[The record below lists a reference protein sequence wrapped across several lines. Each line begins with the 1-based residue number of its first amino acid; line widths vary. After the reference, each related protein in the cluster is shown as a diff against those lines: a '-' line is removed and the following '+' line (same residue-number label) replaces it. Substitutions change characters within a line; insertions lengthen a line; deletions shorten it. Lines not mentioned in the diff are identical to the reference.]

1 MIRSRARL
9 QKAGDNSVSLVVGWQ
24 SRVLAEGIKIANPQG
39 AKMSLF
45 RRKDEAMTTPGSEPT
60 SVQTARD
67 PDLAV
72 PPFRPAA
79 VVPPVASA
87 TAAPAKPGGA
97 PSPTARP
104 TTPGV
109 AGRTTGRAEA
119 GEKRVLQIGKGIS
132 IQGSVTEAER
142 IVIEGT
148 MESQLLQCQELAIS
162 HSGVFKGEV
171 QVEDADIAGVFDGT
185 LTATGSLT
193 IRATGRVLGVAR
205 SRRLSVEDGGQ
216 LTGRMEMITEASA
229 SSPMAVAPPV
239 RVVESS
245 DS

>member
-1 MIRSRARL
+1 
-9 QKAGDNSVSLVVGWQ
+9 
-24 SRVLAEGIKIANPQG
+24 
-39 AKMSLF
+39 MSLF
-45 RRKDEAMTTPGSEPT
+45 RRKDEATTPPAPEPT
-60 SVQTARD
+60 SVPTARD

-79 VVPPVASA
+79 AVVPPAASA
-87 TAAPAKPGGA
+87 AATSAKPSIA
-97 PSPTARP
+97 PSPAARP
-104 TTPGV
+104 ASPT
-109 AGRTTGRAEA
+109 AGRPTGRAEA
-119 GEKRVLQIGKGIS
+119 GEKRVLQLGKGIS

-142 IVIEGT
+142 IVLEGT

-185 LTATGSLT
+185 LTATGSLI

-229 SSPMAVAPPV
+229 SPSMPVAPPV

>member
-1 MIRSRARL
+1 
-9 QKAGDNSVSLVVGWQ
+9 
-24 SRVLAEGIKIANPQG
+24 
-39 AKMSLF
+39 MSLF
-45 RRKDEAMTTPGSEPT
+45 RRKDEATTPPAPEPT
-60 SVQTARD
+60 SVPTARD

-79 VVPPVASA
+79 VVPPAASA
-87 TAAPAKPGGA
+87 AATSAKPTIT
-97 PSPTARP
+97 PSPAARP
-104 TTPGV
+104 STPT
-109 AGRTTGRAEA
+109 AGRPTGRAEA
-119 GEKRVLQIGKGIS
+119 GEKRVLQLGKGIS

-162 HSGVFKGEV
+162 HSGVFKGGV
-171 QVEDADIAGVFDGT
+171 HVEDADIAGVFDGT
-185 LTATGSLT
+185 LTATGNLI

-216 LTGRMEMITEASA
+216 LTGRMEMITDAPA
-229 SSPMAVAPPV
+229 SSPMAVAAPV
-239 RVVESS
+239 RVVGSS

>member
-1 MIRSRARL
+1 
-9 QKAGDNSVSLVVGWQ
+9 
-24 SRVLAEGIKIANPQG
+24 
-39 AKMSLF
+39 MSLF
-45 RRKDEAMTTPGSEPT
+45 RRKDEATTPPAPEPT
-60 SVQTARD
+60 SVPTARD

-79 VVPPVASA
+79 MVPPAAAASA
-87 TAAPAKPGGA
+87 TAAPPKPSMT
-97 PSPTARP
+97 PSPSARP
-104 TTPGV
+104 TMPG
-109 AGRTTGRAEA
+109 APGRPTGRAEA
-119 GEKRVLQIGKGIS
+119 GEKRVLQLGKGIS

-142 IVIEGT
+142 IVIDGT

-185 LTATGSLT
+185 LTATGNLI

-216 LTGRMEMITEASA
+216 LTGRMEMITDAPASGL
-229 SSPMAVAPPV
+229 MAVASPV
-239 RVVESS
+239 RVFDSS

>member
-1 MIRSRARL
+1 
-9 QKAGDNSVSLVVGWQ
+9 
-24 SRVLAEGIKIANPQG
+24 
-39 AKMSLF
+39 MSLF
-45 RRKDEAMTTPGSEPT
+45 RRKDEATTPPAPEPS
-60 SVQTARD
+60 SVPTARD

-79 VVPPVASA
+79 AVVPPAASAAA
-87 TAAPAKPGGA
+87 TAAKPTLA
-97 PSPTARP
+97 PSPAARP
-104 TTPGV
+104 TMPT
-109 AGRTTGRAEA
+109 AGRPTGRAEA
-119 GEKRVLQIGKGIS
+119 GEKRVLQLGKGIS

-216 LTGRMEMITEASA
+216 LTGRMEMISETSA
-229 SSPMAVAPPV
+229 SPATPVAPPV

>member
-1 MIRSRARL
+1 
-9 QKAGDNSVSLVVGWQ
+9 
-24 SRVLAEGIKIANPQG
+24 
-39 AKMSLF
+39 MSLF
-45 RRKDEAMTTPGSEPT
+45 RRKDEATTPPAPEPS
-60 SVQTARD
+60 SVPTARD

-79 VVPPVASA
+79 AVVPPAASA
-87 TAAPAKPGGA
+87 AATPAKPTIA
-97 PSPTARP
+97 PSPAARP
-104 TTPGV
+104 TTPT
-109 AGRTTGRAEA
+109 AGRPTGRAEA
-119 GEKRVLQIGKGIS
+119 GEKRVLQLGKGIS

-216 LTGRMEMITEASA
+216 LTGRMEMISETSA
-229 SSPMAVAPPV
+229 SPATPVAPPV

>member
-1 MIRSRARL
+1 
-9 QKAGDNSVSLVVGWQ
+9 
-24 SRVLAEGIKIANPQG
+24 
-39 AKMSLF
+39 MSLF
-45 RRKDEAMTTPGSEPT
+45 RRKDEATTPSAPEPT
-60 SVQTARD
+60 SVPTARD

-79 VVPPVASA
+79 AVVPPVASA
-87 TAAPAKPGGA
+87 AATPAKPTIT

-104 TTPGV
+104 TTPT
-109 AGRTTGRAEA
+109 AGRPTGRAEA
-119 GEKRVLQIGKGIS
+119 GEKRVLQLGKGIS

-193 IRATGRVLGVAR
+193 IRSTGRVLGVAR

-216 LTGRMEMITEASA
+216 LTGRMEMLTEAPASA
-229 SSPMAVAPPV
+229 PMAVTPPV
-239 RVVESS
+239 RVVEPS

>member
-1 MIRSRARL
+1 
-9 QKAGDNSVSLVVGWQ
+9 
-24 SRVLAEGIKIANPQG
+24 
-39 AKMSLF
+39 MSLF
-45 RRKDEAMTTPGSEPT
+45 RRKDEATTPPAPEPT
-60 SVQTARD
+60 SVPTARD
-67 PDLAV
+67 TDLAV

-79 VVPPVASA
+79 VVPPAASA
-87 TAAPAKPGGA
+87 AAASAKPAIA
-97 PSPTARP
+97 PSPAARP
-104 TTPGV
+104 AAPT
-109 AGRTTGRAEA
+109 AGRPTGRAEA
-119 GEKRVLQIGKGIS
+119 GEKRVLQLGKGIS

-185 LTATGSLT
+185 LTATGNLT

-216 LTGRMEMITEASA
+216 LTGRMEMITDTTGGAA
-229 SSPMAVAPPV
+229 MPVAPPV
-239 RVVESS
+239 RVVEASES
-245 DS
+245 

>member
-1 MIRSRARL
+1 
-9 QKAGDNSVSLVVGWQ
+9 
-24 SRVLAEGIKIANPQG
+24 
-39 AKMSLF
+39 MSLF
-45 RRKDEAMTTPGSEPT
+45 RRKDEATTPPAPEPS
-60 SVQTARD
+60 SVPTARD

-79 VVPPVASA
+79 AVVPPAASA
-87 TAAPAKPGGA
+87 ATTPAKPTIA
-97 PSPTARP
+97 PSPAARP
-104 TTPGV
+104 TTPT
-109 AGRTTGRAEA
+109 AGRPTGRAEA
-119 GEKRVLQIGKGIS
+119 GEKRVLQLGKGIS

-185 LTATGSLT
+185 LTATGSLI

-216 LTGRMEMITEASA
+216 LTGRMEMLTEAPASA
-229 SSPMAVAPPV
+229 PMAVTPPV
-239 RVVESS
+239 RVVEPS

>member
-1 MIRSRARL
+1 
-9 QKAGDNSVSLVVGWQ
+9 
-24 SRVLAEGIKIANPQG
+24 
-39 AKMSLF
+39 MSLF
-45 RRKDEAMTTPGSEPT
+45 RRKDEATTPPAPEPS
-60 SVQTARD
+60 SVPTARD

-79 VVPPVASA
+79 AVVPPAASA
-87 TAAPAKPGGA
+87 AATTAKPTIA
-97 PSPTARP
+97 PSPAARP
-104 TTPGV
+104 TTPT
-109 AGRTTGRAEA
+109 AGRPIGRAEA
-119 GEKRVLQIGKGIS
+119 GEKRVLQLGKGIS

-185 LTATGSLT
+185 LTATGSLI

-205 SRRLSVEDGGQ
+205 ARRLSVEDGGQ
-216 LTGRMEMITEASA
+216 LTGRMEMLTEAA
-229 SSPMAVAPPV
+229 SQAWMGWPPL
-239 RVVESS
+239 R
-245 DS
+245 

>member
-1 MIRSRARL
+1 
-9 QKAGDNSVSLVVGWQ
+9 
-24 SRVLAEGIKIANPQG
+24 
-39 AKMSLF
+39 MSLF
-45 RRKDEAMTTPGSEPT
+45 RRKDEATTPPT
-60 SVQTARD
+60 SDASKDATSVPTARD

-79 VVPPVASA
+79 VVPPVAS
-87 TAAPAKPGGA
+87 TAAQPAKPSIV
-97 PSPTARP
+97 PSPAARP
-104 TTPGV
+104 ATPGT
-109 AGRTTGRAEA
+109 GRPTGRAEA
-119 GEKRVLQIGKGIS
+119 GEKRVLQLGKGIS

-142 IVIEGT
+142 IVIDGT

-216 LTGRMEMITEASA
+216 LTGRMEMITEAPSGA
-229 SSPMAVAPPV
+229 PMAVAPPV
-239 RVVESS
+239 RALESS

>member
-1 MIRSRARL
+1 M
-9 QKAGDNSVSLVVGWQ
+9 
-24 SRVLAEGIKIANPQG
+24 LAHGSNNANPQG

-45 RRKDEAMTTPGSEPT
+45 RRKDEATTTPAPEPA
-60 SVQTARD
+60 SVPTARD

-79 VVPPVASA
+79 VVPPAASA
-87 TAAPAKPGGA
+87 AAAPAKPTITA
-97 PSPTARP
+97 SPTTRP
-104 TTPGV
+104 SAPV
-109 AGRTTGRAEA
+109 AGRPTGRAEA
-119 GEKRVLQIGKGIS
+119 GEKRVLQLGKGIS

-142 IVIEGT
+142 IVIDGT

-205 SRRLSVEDGGQ
+205 SRRLSVEEGGQ
-216 LTGRMEMITEASA
+216 LTGRMEMITENPTSA
-229 SSPMAVAPPV
+229 PMQVAPQV
-239 RVVESS
+239 RAVETSEA
-245 DS
+245 

>member
-1 MIRSRARL
+1 
-9 QKAGDNSVSLVVGWQ
+9 
-24 SRVLAEGIKIANPQG
+24 
-39 AKMSLF
+39 MSLF
-45 RRKDEAMTTPGSEPT
+45 RRKDEATTPPAPEPT
-60 SVQTARD
+60 SVPTARD

-79 VVPPVASA
+79 VVPPAASA
-87 TAAPAKPGGA
+87 TAAPPKPSMT
-97 PSPTARP
+97 PSPSARP
-104 TTPGV
+104 AMPGTS
-109 AGRTTGRAEA
+109 GRPTGRAEV
-119 GEKRVLQIGKGIS
+119 GERRVLQLGKGIS

-142 IVIEGT
+142 IVIDGT

-162 HSGVFKGEV
+162 HSGVFKGEA

-185 LTATGSLT
+185 LNATGSLT

-216 LTGRMEMITEASA
+216 LTGRMEMITDAPA

>member
-1 MIRSRARL
+1 
-9 QKAGDNSVSLVVGWQ
+9 
-24 SRVLAEGIKIANPQG
+24 
-39 AKMSLF
+39 MSLF
-45 RRKDEAMTTPGSEPT
+45 RRKDEATTPPAPEPT
-60 SVQTARD
+60 SVPTARD

-79 VVPPVASA
+79 MVPPAA
-87 TAAPAKPGGA
+87 GDTAAPPKPSMT
-97 PSPTARP
+97 PSPGARP
-104 TTPGV
+104 TMQGA
-109 AGRTTGRAEA
+109 AGRPTGRAEA
-119 GEKRVLQIGKGIS
+119 GEKRVLQLGKGIS

-142 IVIEGT
+142 IVIDGT

-185 LTATGSLT
+185 LTATGNLI

-216 LTGRMEMITEASA
+216 LTGRMEMITDAPASGL
-229 SSPMAVAPPV
+229 MAVASPV
-239 RVVESS
+239 RVFDSS

>member
-1 MIRSRARL
+1 
-9 QKAGDNSVSLVVGWQ
+9 
-24 SRVLAEGIKIANPQG
+24 
-39 AKMSLF
+39 MSLF
-45 RRKDEAMTTPGSEPT
+45 RRKDEATTPPAPEPT
-60 SVQTARD
+60 SVPTARD

-79 VVPPVASA
+79 VVPPAASA
-87 TAAPAKPGGA
+87 AATSAKPTIT
-97 PSPTARP
+97 PSPAARP
-104 TTPGV
+104 STPT
-109 AGRTTGRAEA
+109 AGRPTGRAEA
-119 GEKRVLQIGKGIS
+119 GEKRVLQLGKGIS

-185 LTATGSLT
+185 LTATGSLI

-216 LTGRMEMITEASA
+216 LTGRMEMITEAP
-229 SSPMAVAPPV
+229 SSPAMAVAPPV

-245 DS
+245 ES

>member
-1 MIRSRARL
+1 
-9 QKAGDNSVSLVVGWQ
+9 
-24 SRVLAEGIKIANPQG
+24 
-39 AKMSLF
+39 MSLF
-45 RRKDEAMTTPGSEPT
+45 RRKDEATTPPAPEPS
-60 SVQTARD
+60 SVPTARD

-79 VVPPVASA
+79 AVVPPAASA
-87 TAAPAKPGGA
+87 AATPAKPTIA
-97 PSPTARP
+97 PSPAARP
-104 TTPGV
+104 TTPT
-109 AGRTTGRAEA
+109 AGRPTGRAEA
-119 GEKRVLQIGKGIS
+119 GEKRVLQLGKGIS

-185 LTATGSLT
+185 LTATGSLI
-193 IRATGRVLGVAR
+193 IRATGRVVGVAR

-216 LTGRMEMITEASA
+216 LTGRMEMLTEAAA
-229 SSPMAVAPPV
+229 SPSMPVAPPM

>member
-1 MIRSRARL
+1 MQIT
-9 QKAGDNSVSLVVGWQ
+9 K
-24 SRVLAEGIKIANPQG
+24 G
-39 AKMSLF
+39 AMMSLF
-45 RRKDEAMTTPGSEPT
+45 RRKDEANIPPASDPS
-60 SVQTARD
+60 SVPTARD

-87 TAAPAKPGGA
+87 AASQAKPSMA
-97 PSPTARP
+97 PSPAARP
-104 TTPGV
+104 ASPS
-109 AGRTTGRAEA
+109 AGRPTGRAEA
-119 GEKRVLQIGKGIS
+119 GEKRVLQLGKGIS

-185 LTATGSLT
+185 LNATGSLT

-216 LTGRMEMITEASA
+216 LTGRMEMITETSA
-229 SSPMAVAPPV
+229 SPSMPVAPPE
-239 RVVESS
+239 RVVEAS

>member
-1 MIRSRARL
+1 
-9 QKAGDNSVSLVVGWQ
+9 
-24 SRVLAEGIKIANPQG
+24 
-39 AKMSLF
+39 MSLF
-45 RRKDEAMTTPGSEPT
+45 RRKDEATTPPAPEPT
-60 SVQTARD
+60 SVPTARD

-79 VVPPVASA
+79 VVPPAASA
-87 TAAPAKPGGA
+87 AATSAKPTIT
-97 PSPTARP
+97 PSPAARP
-104 TTPGV
+104 STPT
-109 AGRTTGRAEA
+109 AGRPTGRAEA
-119 GEKRVLQIGKGIS
+119 GEKRVLQLGKGIS

-185 LTATGSLT
+185 LTATGSLI

-216 LTGRMEMITEASA
+216 LTGRMEMITEAPASA
-229 SSPMAVAPPV
+229 PMSVAPPV
-239 RVVESS
+239 RVVEPSES
-245 DS
+245 

>member
-1 MIRSRARL
+1 
-9 QKAGDNSVSLVVGWQ
+9 
-24 SRVLAEGIKIANPQG
+24 
-39 AKMSLF
+39 MSLF
-45 RRKDEAMTTPGSEPT
+45 RRKDEATTPPAPEPT
-60 SVQTARD
+60 SVPTARD

-79 VVPPVASA
+79 VVPPAASA
-87 TAAPAKPGGA
+87 AATSAKPTIT
-97 PSPTARP
+97 PSPAARP
-104 TTPGV
+104 STPT
-109 AGRTTGRAEA
+109 AGRPTGRAEA
-119 GEKRVLQIGKGIS
+119 GEKRVLQLGKGIS

-162 HSGVFKGEV
+162 HSGVFKGEA

-185 LTATGSLT
+185 LNATGSLI

-216 LTGRMEMITEASA
+216 LTGRMEMITEAP
-229 SSPMAVAPPV
+229 SSPAMAVAPPV
-239 RVVESS
+239 RVVETSES
-245 DS
+245 

>member
-1 MIRSRARL
+1 
-9 QKAGDNSVSLVVGWQ
+9 
-24 SRVLAEGIKIANPQG
+24 
-39 AKMSLF
+39 MSLF
-45 RRKDEAMTTPGSEPT
+45 RRKDEATTPQAPEPT
-60 SVQTARD
+60 SVPTARD

-79 VVPPVASA
+79 MVPPAASAAAASGKPSVASS
-87 TAAPAKPGGA
+87 PA
-97 PSPTARP
+97 ARP
-104 TTPGV
+104 MAPG
-109 AGRTTGRAEA
+109 ATGRPTGRAEA
-119 GEKRVLQIGKGIS
+119 GEKRVLQLGKGIS

-185 LTATGSLT
+185 LTATGNLT

-216 LTGRMEMITEASA
+216 LTGRMEMITDTTGGAA
-229 SSPMAVAPPV
+229 MPVAPPV
-239 RVVESS
+239 RVVEASES
-245 DS
+245 

>member
-1 MIRSRARL
+1 
-9 QKAGDNSVSLVVGWQ
+9 
-24 SRVLAEGIKIANPQG
+24 
-39 AKMSLF
+39 MSLF
-45 RRKDEAMTTPGSEPT
+45 RRKDEAATPPAPEPT
-60 SVQTARD
+60 SVPTARD

-79 VVPPVASA
+79 VVPPAASA
-87 TAAPAKPGGA
+87 AAASSKPSMTPSPSARPAAPGA
-97 PSPTARP
+97 IGRP
-104 TTPGV
+104 
-109 AGRTTGRAEA
+109 TGRAEA
-119 GEKRVLQIGKGIS
+119 GEKRVLQLGKGIS

-185 LTATGSLT
+185 LIASGSLT

-205 SRRLSVEDGGQ
+205 ARRLSVEDGGQ
-216 LTGRMEMITEASA
+216 LTGRMEMITDAPAGSQ
-229 SSPMAVAPPV
+229 MAVAPPV

>member
-1 MIRSRARL
+1 MRIT
-9 QKAGDNSVSLVVGWQ
+9 K
-24 SRVLAEGIKIANPQG
+24 G
-39 AKMSLF
+39 ATMSLF
-45 RRKDEAMTTPGSEPT
+45 RRKDEATTPPAPAPT
-60 SVQTARD
+60 SVPTARD

-79 VVPPVASA
+79 MVPPAASA
-87 TAAPAKPGGA
+87 STAPPKPNLT

-104 TTPGV
+104 TMPGA
-109 AGRTTGRAEA
+109 AGRPTGRAEA
-119 GEKRVLQIGKGIS
+119 GEKRVLQLGKGIS

-205 SRRLSVEDGGQ
+205 SRRFSVEDGGQ
-216 LTGRMEMITEASA
+216 LTGRMEMITDESV
-229 SSPMAVAPPV
+229 STPMPVAPPM
-239 RVVESS
+239 RAVESS
-245 DS
+245 DT

>member
-1 MIRSRARL
+1 
-9 QKAGDNSVSLVVGWQ
+9 
-24 SRVLAEGIKIANPQG
+24 
-39 AKMSLF
+39 MSLF
-45 RRKDEAMTTPGSEPT
+45 RRKDEATTPPAPEPT
-60 SVQTARD
+60 SVPTARD

-79 VVPPVASA
+79 AVVPPVASA
-87 TAAPAKPGGA
+87 AASPAKPTIA
-97 PSPTARP
+97 PSPAARP
-104 TTPGV
+104 ATPT
-109 AGRTTGRAEA
+109 AGRPTGRAEA
-119 GEKRVLQIGKGIS
+119 GEKRVLQLGKGIS

-185 LTATGSLT
+185 LTATGSLI

-216 LTGRMEMITEASA
+216 LTGRMEMITEAP
-229 SSPMAVAPPV
+229 SSPAMAVAPPV

-245 DS
+245 ES

>member
-1 MIRSRARL
+1 
-9 QKAGDNSVSLVVGWQ
+9 
-24 SRVLAEGIKIANPQG
+24 
-39 AKMSLF
+39 MSLF
-45 RRKDEAMTTPGSEPT
+45 RRKDEATSPPAPEPT
-60 SVQTARD
+60 SVPTARD

-87 TAAPAKPGGA
+87 AATSAKPTIA
-97 PSPTARP
+97 PSPSARP
-104 TTPGV
+104 TTAV
-109 AGRTTGRAEA
+109 ATGRPTGRAEA
-119 GEKRVLQIGKGIS
+119 GEKRVLQLGKGIS

-185 LTATGSLT
+185 LNATGSLI

-216 LTGRMEMITEASA
+216 LTGRMEMITE
-229 SSPMAVAPPV
+229 SPGAPSMPVAPPV
-239 RVVESS
+239 RVVDSSES
-245 DS
+245 

>member
-1 MIRSRARL
+1 
-9 QKAGDNSVSLVVGWQ
+9 
-24 SRVLAEGIKIANPQG
+24 
-39 AKMSLF
+39 MSLF
-45 RRKDEAMTTPGSEPT
+45 RRKDEATTPPAPEPT
-60 SVQTARD
+60 SVPTARD

-79 VVPPVASA
+79 MVPPAASAAAASGKPSVASS
-87 TAAPAKPGGA
+87 PA
-97 PSPTARP
+97 ARP
-104 TTPGV
+104 MAPGA
-109 AGRTTGRAEA
+109 AGRPTGRAEA
-119 GEKRVLQIGKGIS
+119 GERRVLQLGKGIS

-185 LTATGSLT
+185 LTATGNLT

-216 LTGRMEMITEASA
+216 LTGRMEMITDTTGGAA
-229 SSPMAVAPPV
+229 MPVAPPV
-239 RVVESS
+239 RVVEASES
-245 DS
+245 

>member
-1 MIRSRARL
+1 
-9 QKAGDNSVSLVVGWQ
+9 
-24 SRVLAEGIKIANPQG
+24 
-39 AKMSLF
+39 MSLF
-45 RRKDEAMTTPGSEPT
+45 RRKDEATTPPAPEPT
-60 SVQTARD
+60 SVPTARD

-79 VVPPVASA
+79 VVPPAASA
-87 TAAPAKPGGA
+87 AATSAKPTIT
-97 PSPTARP
+97 PSPAARP
-104 TTPGV
+104 STPT
-109 AGRTTGRAEA
+109 AGRPTGRAEA
-119 GEKRVLQIGKGIS
+119 GEKRVLQLGKGIS

-185 LTATGSLT
+185 LTATGSLI

-216 LTGRMEMITEASA
+216 LTGRMEMITEAP
-229 SSPMAVAPPV
+229 SSPAMAVAPPV
-239 RVVESS
+239 RVVEPSES
-245 DS
+245 

>member
-1 MIRSRARL
+1 
-9 QKAGDNSVSLVVGWQ
+9 
-24 SRVLAEGIKIANPQG
+24 
-39 AKMSLF
+39 MSLF
-45 RRKDEAMTTPGSEPT
+45 RRKDEATTTPAPEPA
-60 SVQTARD
+60 SVPTARD

-79 VVPPVASA
+79 VVPPAASA
-87 TAAPAKPGGA
+87 AAAPAKPTITA
-97 PSPTARP
+97 SPTTRP
-104 TTPGV
+104 SAPV
-109 AGRTTGRAEA
+109 AGRPTGRAEA
-119 GEKRVLQIGKGIS
+119 GEKRVLQLGKGIS

-205 SRRLSVEDGGQ
+205 SRRLSVEEGGQ
-216 LTGRMEMITEASA
+216 LTGRMEMITENPTSA
-229 SSPMAVAPPV
+229 PMQVAPQV
-239 RVVESS
+239 RAVETSES
-245 DS
+245 